1 MIVCRSLAAVDNPS
15 DGAFEECVNCIVKK
29 MEWNQSIFIL
39 ILHILC
45 CFLEP
50 GEHGTLTAG
59 QMLTGIAVLA
69 NLGKHLLDHDELIR
83 HKGESCRK
91 LRTIRKAL
99 DVKNGIVESIE
110 VFEYGVFLVIDHAKK
125 LICRICFRQNT
136 LFDNFINGGRG
147 KAEARIEAS
156 LNFGKVIA
164 GDMDNGVNRLLTCH
178 HDPNLAVAANANLFY
193 KRLQIDHQ
201 VTIVTNVLTDFI
213 HHKQQSEI
221 LALAVYIFLNVS
233 YELGDAQFIRFLT
246 IEPVPRRLF
255 AHAER
260 RLQNRNNVILKERKG
275 IAGLRPRRTIDL
287 LKGFAEL
294 LRLALLFNE
303 AFQLGN
309 FQIIAVKPA
318 VIVEHLCKDA
328 QHCGLILRERTFDVN
343 VEKDRLRRHGHTFN
357 RLSIHHR
364 VIEFVCKVVNRSFT
378 ADFLIGKQVRE
389 DFQEMRFTT
398 PKEAGNPHAD
408 FISRLVDS
416 LCVVVK
422 ECAEVTAKLLGNY
435 VFAEFLF
442 QTPVI
447 ILHNLDNAVDVS
459 FNVLL
464 EHILYFHVATSI
476 IAD

>member
-1 MIVCRSLAAVDNPS
+1 M
-15 DGAFEECVNCIVKK
+15 NCIVKK

-45 CFLEP
+45 CFLEA

-233 YELGDAQFIRFLT
+233 YELGDAQLIRFLT

-275 IAGLRPRRTIDL
+275 IASLRPRRTIDL

-398 PKEAGNPHAD
+398 SKEAGNPHAD

-459 FNVLL
+459 FDVLL

-476 IAD
+476 TAD

>member
-1 MIVCRSLAAVDNPS
+1 MLLKPIVIVCRSLAAVDNPS
-15 DGAFEECVNCIVKK
+15 DGAFEECVNCIVKQ

-39 ILHILC
+39 ILHILG
-45 CFLEP
+45 CFLEA

-59 QMLTGIAVLA
+59 QMFTGIAVLA
-69 NLGKHLLDHDELIR
+69 NLGKHLLDHDELVR
-83 HKGESCRK
+83 YKGESCRK

-125 LICRICFRQNT
+125 LIRRICFRQNT

-303 AFQLGN
+303 AFQFGN

-364 VIEFVCKVVNRSFT
+364 VIKLVRKIVNRSFA
-378 ADFLIGKQVRE
+378 ADFLIGK
-389 DFQEMRFTT
+389 
-398 PKEAGNPHAD
+398 
-408 FISRLVDS
+408 
-416 LCVVVK
+416 
-422 ECAEVTAKLLGNY
+422 
-435 VFAEFLF
+435 
-442 QTPVI
+442 
-447 ILHNLDNAVDVS
+447 
-459 FNVLL
+459 
-464 EHILYFHVATSI
+464 
-476 IAD
+476 